1 MTDDK
6 TDSHNKMSSGEP
18 RSPIPGLWLLLSGAV
33 LAFFLGIWA
42 STSWYPAPETD
53 GPLQT
58 PGAYRYVPGRAIS
71 LAGLVDHDGHP
82 LDLDAFRGR
91 WLLVNFGYLSC
102 PDVCPLTLSLL
113 NQVLVPATPEAKVL
127 PDSARVLYA
136 TVDPARDTPERMKAF
151 LAYFGDIYVG
161 VTGSESTLTAFARQ
175 LNAVFV
181 SQRKS
186 EDEEHYTVS
195 HSSSVALINPEGLF
209 VAMLK
214 GPDSADQLRQFL
226 KEVVPQGQ

>member
-1 MTDDK
+1 MADK
-6 TDSHNKMSSGEP
+6 SPSSREP
-18 RSPIPGLWLLLSGAV
+18 RNPVPGLWLLLIGAT

-42 STSWYPAPETD
+42 STSWQPSPDAD
-53 GPLQT
+53 GPLDT
-58 PGAYRYVPGRAIS
+58 PGGYRYSPGRAVT
-71 LAGLVDHDGHP
+71 LEGLVDFDGHP
-82 LDLDAFRGR
+82 LDLATFKGR

-113 NQVLVPATPEAKVL
+113 NQVLVPADPKSKVL
-127 PDSARVLYA
+127 PESARVLYV

-151 LAYFGDIYVG
+151 LSYFGNIYLG
-161 VTGSESTLTAFARQ
+161 VTGSEASLTAFARQ

-186 EDEEHYTVS
+186 EADEQYTVS
-195 HSSSVALINPEGLF
+195 HSSSVALINPDGLF

-214 GPDSADQLRQFL
+214 GPDNADQLRQFL
-226 KEVVPQGQ
+226 KEMVPQEG